1 MDGRFTSGSYG
12 TWLILTVSEELEEIR
27 KLEVIAFHSW
37 PAREI
42 VPLGDWIMRAD
53 AGVTRRA
60 NSVFPYGDPGLPLDE
75 AIEYVVNFYRSRDLV
90 PRFQVTKA
98 SVPRGLDDT
107 LAKHGFAY
115 EMKTYCHTC
124 KIEDVL
130 KVGGGY
136 KVDMSSEPDDE
147 WFSSYSRISGH
158 SAEVLRVR
166 KGIFERMPVEKSFA
180 SVRERGAVIGISI
193 GVIHRGYLG
202 IFGVRTDEE
211 HMRKGVA
218 KSINRALVSWAEDR
232 GAKEAYLQVEADN
245 NSAIQLYESLGFRKK
260 FEYWY
265 RQLME

>member
-1 MDGRFTSGSYG
+1 MYG
-12 TWLILTVSEELEEIR
+12 AWLVLTVSEELEEIR

-42 VPLGDWIMRAD
+42 VPLGDWILRAD

-75 AIEYVVNFYRSRDLV
+75 AVEYVVNFYRNRELI

-98 SVPRGLDDT
+98 SVPGGLDDA
-107 LAKHGFAY
+107 LAKYGFAY
-115 EMKTYCHTC
+115 EMKTYFHTC

-130 KVGGGY
+130 RVSGGY
-136 KVDMSSEPDDE
+136 NVEMSSEPDDE

-166 KGIFERMPVEKSFA
+166 KGIFERMPLEKRFA

-202 IFGVRTDEE
+202 IFSVRTDEE
-211 HMRKGVA
+211 HMRRGVA
-218 KSINRALVSWAEDR
+218 KSINRGLISWAEEK
-232 GAKEAYLQVEADN
+232 GAQVAYLQVEADN
-245 NSAIQLYESLGFRKK
+245 KSAIQLYESLGFRKK
-260 FEYWY
+260 YEYWY
-265 RQLME
+265 RQLIE